1 MSMRVVDL
9 IKKKRDGGEL
19 SQHEISH
26 LVRGYTGGDV
36 TDYQMA
42 AFLMAVYFRGMTPAE
57 TVTLTREM
65 IASGQVVD
73 LSDIPGKKVDK
84 HSTGGVGDKTSLV
97 LAPLAAAAGVV
108 VPMISGRGL
117 AHTGGTLDKLE
128 SIPGFR
134 VDLSLDEYRRVLAS
148 VGLVLSG
155 PTGELAPA
163 DKKLYALRDVTAT
176 VDSVPLI
183 VSSILSKKVA
193 EGIDGLVVDVKVG
206 SGAFMPTFDRARA
219 LAEAL
224 VTTGRRLGLEM
235 RALIT
240 DMDQPLGRA
249 VGNAL
254 EVIESIETLKG
265 RGPADLTELSVELA
279 AHMVVL
285 ANRAGTVDEARQRV
299 RECLATGA
307 GLEKFRAVIEA
318 QGGDPAVVDDY
329 QRLPRARHRRE
340 LRARR
345 DGVIARIDAAAVGRA
360 CMQLGAGRER
370 LESPIDPAVGIVL
383 HKKVG
388 DPVETGAPLCTI
400 VYNDA
405 RRLPDAE
412 RLLDDAF
419 VIAPEMPPLRP
430 LVKAVM

>member
-1 MSMRVVDL
+1 MIPSEL
-9 IKKKRDGGEL
+9 IIQKRSGRALDREEL
-19 SQHEISH
+19 AWLIQSYVEGT
-26 LVRGYTGGDV
+26 LP
-36 TDYQMA
+36 DYQMA

-57 TVTLTREM
+57 IVALTREM

-148 VGLVLSG
+148 VGLVLAG
-155 PTGELAPA
+155 PTGQLAPA

-176 VDSVPLI
+176 VDSIPLI

-206 SGAFMPTFDRARA
+206 SGAFMSTFDQARA

-224 VTTGRRLGLEM
+224 VATGRRLGLEM

-249 VGNAL
+249 VGNAV

-299 RECLATGA
+299 RECLVTGA

-318 QGGDPAVVDDY
+318 QGGDPAVIDDY
-329 QRLPRARHRRE
+329 RRLPRARHRRE
-340 LRARR
+340 LPARR
-345 DGVIARIDAAAVGRA
+345 DGVITHIDAAAVGRA

-370 LESPIDPAVGIVL
+370 LDSPIDRAVGIVL

-388 DPVETGAPLCTI
+388 DPVEVGESLCTI
-400 VYNDA
+400 AYNDVG
-405 RRLPDAE
+405 RLPEVE
-412 RLLDDAF
+412 RVLSEAF
-419 VIAPEMPPLRP
+419 VIASEMPPLRP
-430 LVKAVM
+430 LVKAIM